1 MLARLTHPNIAR
13 LLDAGV
19 ATSAAVGGQPYLV
32 LEYIEGVPI
41 DRYCDGNALSIE
53 RRLRLFLD
61 VLAAVAHA
69 HTNLILHR
77 DLKPSNI
84 LVTAQGEVKLL
95 DFGIGKAARRAEH
108 RRLSHGTDTTRGP
121 CVHARLRR
129 T

>member
-19 ATSAAVGGQPYLV
+19 ATSAAAGGQPYLV
-32 LEYIEGVPI
+32 LEYVEGAPI
-41 DRYCDGNALSIE
+41 DRYCDRNRLSIE
-53 RRLRLFLD
+53 KRLRLFLE

-84 LVTAQGEVKLL
+84 LVTAQGQV
-95 DFGIGKAARRAEH
+95 
-108 RRLSHGTDTTRGP
+108 S
-121 CVHARLRR
+121 ARLRYR
-129 T
+129 QTARRRDTFRGH

>member
-13 LLDAGV
+13 LLDAGI
-19 ATSAAVGGQPYLV
+19 ATGATEGGQPYLV

-41 DRYCDGNALSIE
+41 DRYCDGYQLSIE
-53 RRLRLFLD
+53 KRLCLFLD

-84 LVTAQGEVKLL
+84 LVTAQG
-95 DFGIGKAARRAEH
+95 R
-108 RRLSHGTDTTRGP
+108 
-121 CVHARLRR
+121 
-129 T
+129 